1 MVRVHDW
8 ASRPSGDAADAAH
21 RWWDSQEP
29 RLSWLHQH
37 LAAAGVTLSWDDD
50 GSLLATWA
58 WLVGWA
64 AQRNELPVEM
74 SPVWF
79 DPAQFRSD
87 PARCGIATAVAADAL
102 AHSLEAHLRARH
114 PELERALGAIAPT
127 ASDGG
132 DEYTGKHQPVLV
144 VTRDLPTSV
153 VFIGYDEAHQLAS
166 HAHHFSGS
174 KRDCPLIARREAAG
188 LRFQVATRSA
198 APASA

>member
-8 ASRPSGDAADAAH
+8 AARSADEAAGAAD
-21 RWWDSQEP
+21 RWWATQDQ
-29 RLSWLHQH
+29 RLAWLHQH
-37 LAAAGVTLSWDDD
+37 LAASGLTLSWDDD
-50 GSLLATWA
+50 DSLPATWA

-64 AQRNELPVEM
+64 AQRQELPVEM

-79 DPAQFRSD
+79 DPDPVRSD
-87 PARCGIATAVAADAL
+87 PSRCGIATAVAADAV
-102 AHSLEAHLRARH
+102 AQSLEAHLRARH
-114 PELERALGAIAPT
+114 PELERALGAISPT

-144 VTRDLPTSV
+144 LARHLPTSV

-174 KRDCPLIARREAAG
+174 KRDCPLISRRDA
-188 LRFQVATRSA
+188 SA
-198 APASA
+198 FRHRMASRRTAPAAS

>member
-8 ASRPSGDAADAAH
+8 GTRSSSEAARAAD
-21 RWWDSQEP
+21 RWWASQEQ
-29 RLSWLHQH
+29 RLAWLHQH
-37 LAAAGVTLSWDDD
+37 LTASGVALAWDDD
-50 GSLLATWA
+50 DSLLATWA

-64 AQRNELPVEM
+64 AQRNEMPVEM
-74 SPVWF
+74 APVWF
-79 DPAQFRSD
+79 DPEPARTD
-87 PARCGIATAVAADAL
+87 PVRCGIATAVAADAV

-114 PELERALGAIAPT
+114 PELERALGAISPS

-144 VTRDLPTSV
+144 VEHDLPTSV

-174 KRDCPLIARREAAG
+174 KRDCPLISRRETTNFRHQLAS
-188 LRFQVATRSA
+188 RST
-198 APASA
+198 APAAR

>member
-1 MVRVHDW
+1 MVRVNDW
-8 ASRPSGDAADAAH
+8 ASRPSGDAAAAAH
-21 RWWDSQEP
+21 RWWDSQEA

-50 GSLLATWA
+50 ASLLATWA

-79 DPAQFRSD
+79 DPAPHRSD
-87 PARCGIATAVAADAL
+87 PARCGIATAIAADAV
-102 AHSLEAHLRARH
+102 AHSLEAHLRARL
-114 PELERALGAIAPT
+114 PELERALGAISPT

-144 VTRDLPTSV
+144 LARDVPTSV

-166 HAHHFSGS
+166 HAHHFYGS
-174 KRDCPLIARREAAG
+174 KRDCPLIARRDASTFRHQLASRSTAA
-188 LRFQVATRSA
+188 A
-198 APASA
+198 AR